1 MYRFLVRPAWIAFH
15 LLVIAAVVL
24 MINLGF
30 WQLRR
35 LDERK
40 DFNRAVSERSEQP
53 PVPLADLLAEP
64 GFDPDENEWRQV
76 TVSGSWIP
84 AQVLVFNR
92 TQRGVAGDNVLTAL
106 ASDDGSTVLVNRGFV
121 RLGAEIPEPLSIET
135 ALLGRVRLDQSRQRG
150 QLTDSQ
156 DGVITEVRRIE
167 IDELA
172 PQFTGNLA
180 PVYIDLI
187 ESEPA
192 VEPTDPAP
200 LPAPEL
206 GEGNHLSY
214 AFQWFI
220 FAILVVVG
228 WVLAIR
234 RSIHTRRAASLK
246 AERAERAERA
256 DEADGAPKAP
266 ESTTPTAGSVSL

>member
-1 MYRFLVRPAWIAFH
+1 MAGGTVFAEMYRFLVRPAWIAFH
-15 LLVIAAVVL
+15 LLVVAAVVL

-40 DFNRAVSERSEQP
+40 DFNRAVSERGEEP
-53 PVPLADLLAEP
+53 PTPLADLLAEP
-64 GFDPDENEWRQV
+64 GFDPDESEWRRV

-92 TQRGVAGDNVLTAL
+92 TQRGAAGDNVLTAL

-121 RLGAEIPEPLSIET
+121 ALGAEIPEAPSTEAIV
-135 ALLGRVRLDQSRQRG
+135 LGRVRLDQSRQRG

-172 PQFTGNLA
+172 PQFTGDLA

-214 AFQWFI
+214 AFQWYI

-234 RSIHTRRAASLK
+234 HSIHTRRAASAK
-246 AERAERAERA
+246 ADQA
-256 DEADGAPKAP
+256 DEAEQVDRSS
-266 ESTTPTAGSVSL
+266 ESVSL